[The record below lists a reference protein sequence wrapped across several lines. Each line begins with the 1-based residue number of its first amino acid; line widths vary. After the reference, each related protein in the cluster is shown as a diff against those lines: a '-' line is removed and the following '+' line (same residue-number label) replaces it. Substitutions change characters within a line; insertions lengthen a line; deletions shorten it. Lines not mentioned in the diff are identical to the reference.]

1 MITSLLIGLAILAGL
16 ITMGWKITDLLIG
29 RTSWALRSALAF
41 PLGAG
46 SFTYVLFL
54 LSWAGMPLTP
64 ASVCVIYLVVLAG
77 LFGLRALR
85 GPSHEAWEP
94 EGTKGIPLF
103 RSPLPQGILV
113 ALLAL
118 VFLFESVISV
128 GQAYAAWDAVAMW
141 GIKGYG
147 IALEGSVLA
156 GRSWGA
162 HGLAYPFNIHL
173 LVALFKMLSGD
184 ALPGSKLIFPF
195 FLISTVLGSFAF
207 WTRRGVPR
215 EWASAGCLLL
225 ASVPVFFVHATNGYA
240 NLPTAC
246 YLVLATFVG
255 AEAVAS
261 GSRGGQVLAG
271 LLLGLACW
279 TIVEGM
285 FFAAAILL
293 SLVLARYLGPTGE
306 MHWLHISVPLAAVGG
321 IWLFFYLRYGASGS
335 QAMGAAHAMFA
346 SIRAGEL
353 NLYAFRM
360 IVGYMR
366 RFVFDPSTW
375 GVLFS
380 AGLLLAIF
388 GFRKLV
394 FARDTVLTATYL
406 VILST
411 GALSTLLFYLRS
423 FVSEDFYAYLIRGF
437 PRESFQTAIVFAGV
451 VIWASGAQLAGLL
464 KRPSAE
470 A

>member
-16 ITMGWKITDLLIG
+16 ITIGWKITDLLIG
-29 RTSWALRSALAF
+29 RTSWALQFALAF

-54 LSWAGMPLTP
+54 LSWAGVPLTP
-64 ASVCVIYLVVLAG
+64 ASVSLIYLVAVAG
-77 LFGLRALR
+77 LFGLSALH
-85 GPSHEAWEP
+85 GPSHENWKSEA
-94 EGTKGIPLF
+94 TKGTTLF
-103 RSPLPQGILV
+103 HSPLPQGLLI

-118 VFLFESVISV
+118 VLLFDCVISV

-147 IALEGSVLA
+147 IALEGSVFA

-184 ALPGSKLIFPF
+184 PLPASKLIFPF

-240 NLPTAC
+240 NLATAC

-285 FFAAAILL
+285 FFAAAVLV
-293 SLVLARYLGPTGE
+293 SLVLARYLGSKGE
-306 MHWLHISVPLAAVGG
+306 IHWLHLSLPLAALGG
-321 IWLFFYLRYGASGS
+321 IWLLFYGRYGASGS
-335 QAMGAAHAMFA
+335 QAMCAAHAMFA

-360 IVGYMR
+360 ILGYLR

-380 AGLLLAIF
+380 AGFLMAIF

-394 FARDTVLTATYL
+394 FARDTVLTAAYL

-411 GALSTLLFYLRS
+411 GVVSSLLFYLRS

-437 PRESFQTAIVFAGV
+437 PRESFQTAFLFAGV
-451 VIWASGAQLAGLL
+451 VVWASGAQLAGWL
-464 KRPSAE
+464 KGPSAE
-470 A
+470 V

>member
-1 MITSLLIGLAILAGL
+1 MILSLLVGLAILAGL
-16 ITMGWKITDLLIG
+16 IAIGRKITDLLIG
-29 RTSWALRSALAF
+29 RTSWSLRVALAF

-46 SFTYVLFL
+46 SFTYFLFL
-54 LSWAGMPLTP
+54 LSWAGVPLTP
-64 ASVCVIYLVVLAG
+64 ASICVIYVVVLAG
-77 LFGLRALR
+77 LFGLSALR
-85 GPSHEAWEP
+85 GPSHEDWEP
-94 EGTKGIPLF
+94 EGTKGISLF
-103 RSPLPQGILV
+103 DSPLPQGILI

-118 VFLFESVISV
+118 VLLFECVISV
-128 GQAYAAWDAVAMW
+128 GQSYAAWDAVAMW

-173 LVALFKMLSGD
+173 LVALFKMLSSD
-184 ALPGSKLIFPF
+184 PLPASKLIFPF

-240 NLPTAC
+240 NLPTAS

-293 SLVLARYLGPTGE
+293 SLVLARYLGPRGE
-306 MHWLHISVPLAAVGG
+306 IHWLHLSVPLAAVGG
-321 IWLFFYLRYGASGS
+321 IWLLFYVRYGASGS
-335 QAMGAAHAMFA
+335 QAMGAAHAMIA
-346 SIRAGEL
+346 SIRAGGL

-360 IVGYMR
+360 IFGYIR
-366 RFVFDPSTW
+366 RSVFDPSTW

-380 AGLLLAIF
+380 AGFLLAIF
-388 GFRKLV
+388 GLRKLV
-394 FARDTVLTATYL
+394 FARDTILTAAYL

-411 GALSTLLFYLRS
+411 GALSSLLFYLRS

-437 PRESFQTAIVFAGV
+437 PRESFQTAFIFASV
-451 VIWASGAQLAGLL
+451 VVWASGAQLAGLIQG
-464 KRPSAE
+464 PSAE